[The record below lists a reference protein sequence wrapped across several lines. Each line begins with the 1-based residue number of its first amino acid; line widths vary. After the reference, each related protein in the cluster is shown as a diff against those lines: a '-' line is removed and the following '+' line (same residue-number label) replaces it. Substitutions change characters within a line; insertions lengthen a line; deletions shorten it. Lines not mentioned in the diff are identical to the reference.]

1 VCQWR
6 VKALLVCGNRT
17 EIKDVTEPRTCEYV
31 VELSSPLVCH
41 PDSMLVFP
49 TLTEELQDTW
59 DELEG
64 LREQNVVTEQV
75 LVAASFLQWYILVY
89 FSVDPLECK
98 GGYSATSNNM
108 KLVHWPLMDGLLHLV
123 QQWTIQQYGDWYTGR
138 WCYIWYSEEGPGV
151 FTDE

>member
-1 VCQWR
+1 
-6 VKALLVCGNRT
+6 
-17 EIKDVTEPRTCEYV
+17 
-31 VELSSPLVCH
+31 
-41 PDSMLVFP
+41 MLVFP

-138 WCYIWYSEEGPGV
+138 
-151 FTDE
+151 